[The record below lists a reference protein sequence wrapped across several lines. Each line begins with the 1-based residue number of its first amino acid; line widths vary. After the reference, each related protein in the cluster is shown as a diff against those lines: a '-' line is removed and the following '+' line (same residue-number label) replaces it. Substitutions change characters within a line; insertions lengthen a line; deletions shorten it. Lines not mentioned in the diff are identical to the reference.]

1 MAVSETS
8 AEIEDL
14 RQLVF
19 RLARLVE
26 ISVTLNSTLEPKR
39 LLEFIVRSAADL
51 VQSEAVSI
59 LLVDENTHNL
69 YFAAATGSDP
79 DELAKIPVPLDGSI
93 AGTIFREDR
102 PLIINEVSTDQRHYR
117 EVGDR
122 IHFQTRSLVGVPM
135 RIRERVTG
143 VLEAVNKRNGPFT
156 ESDVQTLSI
165 IASQAAVA
173 LHNARLVEAL
183 QRAYDEL
190 GKLDRLKSDFIAIA
204 SHELR
209 TPLGVIL
216 GYASILKDEA
226 EAHASEHAAAVL
238 NSALRMRALIED
250 MTNMNLLHV
259 GTAEVNLVL
268 QPLEEIA
275 RAAYA
280 EALEMARA
288 KDQVLT
294 LRVPEEPLEAM
305 VDAGKLSMALTNL
318 LNNAMRFTPAGGH
331 IWLELERRGTEAWLR
346 VRDDGLGIP
355 PEELER
361 IFDRFYQ
368 IEEHMRRRHGGMGL
382 GLAIVRAIA
391 RAHGG
396 RAWAESE
403 GPGQGAMFTIALPL
417 RGRSPAG
424 EAESATGGGGVARER

>member
-1 MAVSETS
+1 MADSGAVEV
-8 AEIEDL
+8 EEL
-14 RQLVF
+14 RQMIF

-26 ISVTLNSTLEPKR
+26 ISVTLNSTLEPDR
-39 LLEFIVRSAADL
+39 LLRFIISSAADL
-51 VQSEAVSI
+51 LESEAASI

-79 DELAKIPVPLDGSI
+79 GELAKIPVPLEASI

-102 PLIINEVSTDQRHYR
+102 PLIINEVATDQRHSR
-117 EVGDR
+117 EVGER

-135 RIRERVTG
+135 RIRDRVTG
-143 VLEAVNKRNGPFT
+143 VLEAVNKRDGAFT
-156 ESDVQTLSI
+156 EADVQTLQI
-165 IASQAAVA
+165 IASLAAVA

-216 GYASILKDEA
+216 GYASILKEEA
-226 EAHASEHAAAVL
+226 GAAASEHAAAVL

-250 MTNMNLLHV
+250 MTNMNLLHF
-259 GTAEVNLVL
+259 GTAEVNLAL
-268 QPLEEIA
+268 QSLAPIA
-275 RAAYA
+275 QAAY
-280 EALEMARA
+280 EEVFDTVQA
-288 KDQVLT
+288 KGQNLM
-294 LRVPEEPLEAM
+294 LRLPEEPLEAV
-305 VDAGKLSMALTNL
+305 VDSAKLSMALTNL

-331 IWLELERRGTEAWLR
+331 IWLELQRRGTEAWLQ
-346 VRDDGLGIP
+346 VRDDGPGIP
-355 PEELER
+355 AEELER

-368 IEEHMRRRHGGMGL
+368 VEEHMHRRHGGMGL

-396 RAWAESE
+396 RAWAESA
-403 GPGQGAMFTIALPL
+403 GQGQGATFTIAIPL
-417 RGRSPAG
+417 RA
-424 EAESATGGGGVARER
+424 